1 MLDSATGAA
10 DAVTPDTAAP
20 APAPVAAAPVTE
32 ARISEK
38 DMGKLAEKVSEAATP
53 KSEAERVEKDAADLK
68 EIQVKAFRRAN
79 KDRDDA
85 GKFAKAEA
93 DNAKDAAK
101 ALAPDAAKP
110 DAVKPNSAT
119 ADTTD
124 QKPVVGDKTTQAP
137 PAPPDAKEV
146 KAPQSWSPE
155 KKAVWDA
162 LSPEAKDYVSQREQE
177 AHKAISKFGQ
187 FAKGVEPI
195 VKTLESYADTFK
207 SKGLSYQ
214 EGVKQLL
221 DAQRV
226 LDRDPVAGI
235 QALAESYGVNLG
247 QSLSS
252 QRDPAIHQLQKQVD
266 QLTQELT
273 EARSDRENRQQA
285 ELNTKQAS
293 IEKVIS
299 DFSKDKTDF
308 TELEPDIIA
317 NIGLLQETHPELSH
331 AERLTMAY
339 ERAQWANPKSR
350 QGLIE
355 RQTREQDSKRLE
367 DAKRHADNATRARS
381 INVTSADGPIGDV
394 DLDTLQRSAFRRA
407 NAR

>member
-20 APAPVAAAPVTE
+20 AQAPAPAAPVTE

-53 KSEAERVEKDAADLK
+53 KSDAERVEKEAADLK

-93 DNAKDAAK
+93 DNARDAAK
-101 ALAPDAAKP
+101 ALAPDAI
-110 DAVKPNSAT
+110 KPNSAT
-119 ADTTD
+119 AETTD
-124 QKPVVGDKTTQAP
+124 QKPVVGDKTAQAP

-177 AHKAISKFGQ
+177 AHKAISRFGQ

-214 EGVKQLL
+214 DGMKQLL

-235 QALAESYGVNLG
+235 QALAEQYGVNLG

-252 QRDPAIHQLQKQVD
+252 QRDPAIHQLQRQVD
-266 QLTQELT
+266 QLTHELT
-273 EARSDRENRQQA
+273 EAKSDREQRQQA
-285 ELNTKQAS
+285 EYTTKQAS

-308 TELEPDIIA
+308 NELEPDIIA
-317 NIGLLQETHPELSH
+317 NIGLLQETNPELSH
-331 AERLTMAY
+331 AERLKMAY

-350 QGLIE
+350 QGLFE
-355 RQTREQDSKRLE
+355 RQTREQESKRLE
-367 DAKRHADNATRARS
+367 DARRHADNATRARS